1 MRRAAGGAG
10 GTRLAAGNGGGCG
23 EGRGGYGCGR
33 EKRLGGASRTSC
45 APHGERAPCRVRG
58 RRTGRARLSR
68 QPLPGTAEWGRDP
81 SRGGGGWIRTG
92 AAGAHAARRCRRG
105 RRRAGSG
112 GRHRCQWRR
121 PWPPVAPLTA
131 AAAAAVGGVSS
142 TTLKPGIRVR
152 GVAARPFPLEADGAG
167 AALRP
172 LAMAAVAAVCCDAA
186 AFAVAASGQPA
197 SSQVPSS
204 SFTGTERPH
213 HGVKID
219 DAALDAGQRDCEDR
233 DHLGAATRPP
243 CPAHTW
249 IRKTHRFLSN
259 RSQYPVARLSVPV
272 VSSRFGSLQTL
283 STREHIFIL
292 QKCATEG
299 VKNPTY
305 QTLREACDVGA
316 PCSLGRGSGA
326 LVGLFRIQALPTN
339 YENKNLVLHMCT
351 IRVLARR
358 HAV

>member
-1 MRRAAGGAG
+1 M
-10 GTRLAAGNGGGCG
+10 
-23 EGRGGYGCGR
+23 
-33 EKRLGGASRTSC
+33 
-45 APHGERAPCRVRG
+45 
-58 RRTGRARLSR
+58 
-68 QPLPGTAEWGRDP
+68 
-81 SRGGGGWIRTG
+81 
-92 AAGAHAARRCRRG
+92 
-105 RRRAGSG
+105 
-112 GRHRCQWRR
+112 
-121 PWPPVAPLTA
+121 APLTA

-152 GVAARPFPLEADGAG
+152 GVAARPFPLKADGAG

-233 DHLGAATRPP
+233 DHVGAATRPP

-272 VSSRFGSLQTL
+272 VSSRFGSVQTL
-283 STREHIFIL
+283 STREHIFILHKCATEGVKNL

-316 PCSLGRGSGA
+316 PCSLGRGSGT

-339 YENKNLVLHMCT
+339 YENKNLVLHMFT